1 MTANSNTR
9 NEIELNDEEL
19 NLVVGAYGWG
29 ASGWDTSWGASTLA
43 NPQSPAAAENLSAI
57 QPILLAP
64 LPPLHTAVP
73 H

>member
-1 MTANSNTR
+1 MTSNSNTR

-19 NLVVGAYGWG
+19 NLVVGGNYYGWG
-29 ASGWDTSWGASTLA
+29 ASGWSVSTLA
-43 NPQSPAAAENLSAI
+43 NPQSPAAAVNLSAI
-57 QPILLAP
+57 QPIHVAP